1 MILAPLAVTVLLL
14 CGCAASLAALPA
26 GSVSLPLRVA
36 SVFALGYATVAL
48 TAVVLVLVHAMTTVV
63 LAPVLVVVV
72 VGMAAVAVRRSPV
85 RATAAGLRAEVG
97 ADRLPLA
104 AGAVVIAAIAVA
116 RMVVPVDAGAGGWR
130 YWADGLEIA
139 HAGHVPNVTLQWGI
153 LQAPAI
159 SKLGAN
165 SYNAA
170 LALALQSHPFSA
182 MAASL
187 WLSSIG
193 FAVGLWA
200 LAWELGL
207 RRISPVVPLVATAV
221 YAWPF
226 HIRLD
231 GAIVGKLQFFQNE
244 DAARMCAVI
253 AVALALTAIRGETH
267 GRLRPLVAGIIMAA
281 AALTHLVPVLAMLAL
296 LVGYAVASIVR
307 TRSAAIPAR
316 AAGTVLGTALLIPVV
331 ALAFAGGDLGFQ
343 GATGHSYQTLAGGF
357 DPTLALLGRL
367 EPPRPKADAHFYT
380 QPGTIAL
387 NYVRSATALTGS
399 HRSIAGLILAVA
411 ALAAIAAV
419 AGGTGERLTVA
430 AATCMAGLLLAAT
443 MLFSFRYSYYIPAT
457 FGDRRLFEYG
467 SIPLLLLGAAAGN
480 ALLNL
485 LHGRALAAATVCV
498 PVLAAVAVGWT
509 GMAGGLHRGH
519 PWQPF
524 IQAARLKTSCDS
536 RLLTPFMSRGSFQ
549 ALSGRT
555 SIREGLMVFL
565 RPDLLARALLVERQA
580 REFYKD
586 PVAHAGLLDSE
597 HLDYVLAYRRSGP
610 LLDRVP
616 GLERSG
622 AVANVL
628 VYRVVDPASG
638 GGAYPSKVDGYPCT
652 TEPMK

>member
-200 LAWELGL
+200 LVWELGL

-399 HRSIAGLILAVA
+399 HRSIAAPDPAVA

-430 AATCMAGLLLAAT
+430 AAACMAGLLLAAT

-509 GMAGGLHRGH
+509 GHGRRAPPRTPVAAVH
-519 PWQPF
+519 PGRAPQDQLRQPP
-524 IQAARLKTSCDS
+524 AHPVHES
-536 RLLTPFMSRGSFQ
+536 RLLPGAERPHQHPGGPDGVPAPRPARPRAAGRAAGAGVLQGSRGPRRPCSTRSISTTSSPTGDPGPCSIGYRVWNGPGRWPTSSST
-549 ALSGRT
+549 ASSIRRAAAGRT
-555 SIREGLMVFL
+555 PR
-565 RPDLLARALLVERQA
+565 RWTATRA
-580 REFYKD
+580 
-586 PVAHAGLLDSE
+586 P
-597 HLDYVLAYRRSGP
+597 RS
-610 LLDRVP
+610 R
-616 GLERSG
+616 
-622 AVANVL
+622 
-628 VYRVVDPASG
+628 
-638 GGAYPSKVDGYPCT
+638 
-652 TEPMK
+652 